1 MKPSASIQRFFLER
15 SGAASAEYALIL
27 SVIVLGLGYATFQ
40 LGSNIEHALG
50 NAANGIHDQTSP
62 TDGSG
67 GGTGAGPGGAY
78 SDGGGT
84 AGDGSGSGG
93 GSGGSGSGGG
103 AAPGGGTDAPG
114 GSDGANDGGGSGG
127 GGSGGGSGP
136 GDIIPGDDGDITP
149 DPEPDPEEGED

>member
-67 GGTGAGPGGAY
+67 GGTTAGPGGAY

-84 AGDGSGSGG
+84 AG
-93 GSGGSGSGGG
+93 GGSGSGTGGGDSGGG
-103 AAPGGGTDAPG
+103 AASGGGTDAPD
-114 GSDGANDGGGSGG
+114 GSDGANDG

>member
-62 TDGSG
+62 ADGSG

-93 GSGGSGSGGG
+93 SGGGDFGGG
-103 AAPGGGTDAPG
+103 AASGGGTDAPD
-114 GSDGANDGGGSGG
+114 GSDGANDGEGSGG
-127 GGSGGGSGP
+127 GGSGGGFGP